1 LRVISSETLRLVARG
16 QSRPV
21 LIDTSGQPYRVDGL
35 PDDASVPSLVV
46 GKVTEAVKQV
56 ETGTVVQY
64 LNRDALWAV
73 EGFLLDRDV
82 VDSLPDDVNSP
93 ERLIDAVR
101 EAGFQWHA
109 VIPMASEPRP
119 D

>member
-1 LRVISSETLRLVARG
+1 MISSESLRLVARG
-16 QSRPV
+16 RSGPV
-21 LIDTSGQPYRVDGL
+21 LIDDSGQPYQVGGL
-35 PDDASVPSLVV
+35 PHDAAVPSLVV

-82 VDSLPDDVNSP
+82 VDRLPDDVDSP

-101 EAGFQWHA
+101 EAGFEWYA
-109 VIPMASEPRP
+109 VIPVASEPRP

>member
-1 LRVISSETLRLVARG
+1 MISSETLRLVARG
-16 QSRPV
+16 GSGPV
-21 LIDTSGQPYRVDGL
+21 LIDNSGQPYQIDGL

-56 ETGTVVQY
+56 ETGTVVKY

-82 VDSLPDDVNSP
+82 VDSLPDDVDSP

-101 EAGFQWHA
+101 EAGFEWHA
-109 VIPMASEPRP
+109 VIPMASEPRS

>member
-1 LRVISSETLRLVARG
+1 MISSETLRLVAPAG
-16 QSRPV
+16 SGPV
-21 LIDTSGQPYRVDGL
+21 LIDNSGQPYQIDSL

-46 GKVTEAVKQV
+46 GKVTEAVKRV

-73 EGFLLDRDV
+73 EGFLLDHEVVHSLPGD
-82 VDSLPDDVNSP
+82 VDSS

-101 EAGFQWHA
+101 EAGFEWHV
-109 VIPMASEPRP
+109 VIPIASEPP
-119 D
+119 AD

>member
-1 LRVISSETLRLVARG
+1 MISSETLRLVARG
-16 QSRPV
+16 GSGPV
-21 LIDTSGQPYRVDGL
+21 LIDNSGQPYRVDGL
-35 PDDASVPSLVV
+35 PDNASVPSLVV

-56 ETGTVVQY
+56 ETGTIVQY
-64 LNRDALWAV
+64 LDREALWAV

-82 VDSLPDDVNSP
+82 VDSLPDDVDSP

-101 EAGFQWHA
+101 EAGFEWHS